1 MNAKEYKKLRDK
13 FILDT
18 FKISDDKRIEYTEGN
33 HNDNVLWNFETIAD
47 KVNLTPLQVLS
58 VYYQKHNSSINI
70 YLKDGKEYSE
80 PIEGRIQDMINYL
93 LLMVAMIRKYKKRG
107 IDE

>member
-1 MNAKEYKKLRDK
+1 MKAEEYKKLRDE

-18 FKISDDKRIEYTEGN
+18 FVLSDVKRVEYTEGN
-33 HNDNVLWNFETIAD
+33 HNDNVLWNFESIAD

-58 VYYQKHNSSINI
+58 VYYQKHNSSINN
-70 YLKDGKEYSE
+70 YFKDGKEYSE

>member
-1 MNAKEYKKLRDK
+1 MKAEEYKKLRDK

-18 FKISDDKRIEYTEGN
+18 FKLSDDKRIEYTEGN

-47 KVNLTPLQVLS
+47 KVNLNPLQVLS
-58 VYYQKHNSSINI
+58 VYYQKHNSSINN
-70 YLKDGKEYSE
+70 YFKDGKEYSE

-93 LLMVAMIRKYKKRG
+93 LLMVAMLRKYKKRG

>member
-1 MNAKEYKKLRDK
+1 VKAEEYKKLRDK

-18 FKISDDKRIEYTEGN
+18 FKLSDDKRIEYTEGN

-47 KVNLTPLQVLS
+47 KVNLNPLQVLS
-58 VYYQKHNSSINI
+58 VYYQKHNSSINN
-70 YLKDGKEYSE
+70 YFKDGKEYSE

-93 LLMVAMIRKYKKRG
+93 LLMVAMLRKYKKRG

>member
-1 MNAKEYKKLRDK
+1 MKAKEYKKLRDE

-18 FKISDDKRIEYTEGN
+18 FVLSDVKRVEYTEGN
-33 HNDNVLWNFETIAD
+33 HNDNVLWYFENIAD

-58 VYYQKHNSSINI
+58 VYYQKHNSSINN

-93 LLMVAMIRKYKKRG
+93 LLMVAMLRKYKKRG
-107 IDE
+107 IDG

>member
-1 MNAKEYKKLRDK
+1 MTAKEYEQFRDHFLHLTLKL
-13 FILDT
+13 
-18 FKISDDKRIEYTEGN
+18 SDEKRIEYTEGHQN
-33 HNDNVLWNFETIAD
+33 SNVLWNFESIAD

-58 VYYQKHNSSINI
+58 VYYQKHNSSINN
-70 YLKDGKEYSE
+70 YFKDGKEYSE

>member
-1 MNAKEYKKLRDK
+1 MKAKEYKKLRDE

-18 FKISDDKRIEYTEGN
+18 FVLSDVKRVEYTEGN
-33 HNDNVLWNFETIAD
+33 HNDNVLWNFESIAD

-58 VYYQKHNSSINI
+58 VYYQKHNSSINN
-70 YLKDGKEYSE
+70 YFKDGKEYSE